1 MKNKDELKKNT
12 DDIHFAALHENDE
25 HESEDTVDAAEFYED
40 SDVYEDDDAY
50 EDDQYHSY
58 SAESRE
64 KAERSRKK
72 RAWKVQAEK
81 IVIGILIVSAQE
93 SSMSQA
99 ACTLTAISASIQ
111 QSVEEMCPA
120 KARNRSAQSFLPPL
134 LPMSLPFTGEAM

>member
-72 RAWKVQAEK
+72 RA
-81 IVIGILIVSAQE
+81 
-93 SSMSQA
+93 
-99 ACTLTAISASIQ
+99 
-111 QSVEEMCPA
+111 
-120 KARNRSAQSFLPPL
+120 
-134 LPMSLPFTGEAM
+134 